1 MTESNSIAC
10 ESRCLS
16 RIIVSWV
23 LIICIQSSNRKTLSD
38 ETFCFPEKRLL
49 SILNFVLQVTFTS
62 CWLATNQLSW
72 NVLLFSC
79 NPIGQL
85 CLRGPSYSNRTV
97 IKIWFQVYFTRQTCF
112 DLFPLTFNC
121 QKPCLYFS
129 SATLHFSLKSSSTDS
144 DFFFSHNSWI
154 SGSSLFAR
162 TISSISLWLKFLY
175 LSSSSCLTSL
185 HIVLAFS
192 RSSFVRYTF
201 PTPRVACST
210 E

>member
-1 MTESNSIAC
+1 MEHFAFPKNVCFGLQA
-10 ESRCLS
+10 
-16 RIIVSWV
+16 
-23 LIICIQSSNRKTLSD
+23 
-38 ETFCFPEKRLL
+38 TFM
-49 SILNFVLQVTFTS
+49 N
-62 CWLATNQLSW
+62 CWLATK
-72 NVLLFSC
+72 
-79 NPIGQL
+79 QL
-85 CLRGPSYSNRTV
+85 CLSGPSYSNRTV
-97 IKIWFQVYFTRQTCF
+97 IKISLISS
-112 DLFPLTFNC
+112 LFHETNLLWSISLNINC

-129 SATLHFSLKSSSTDS
+129 SATLHFSLKCSSTDS

-162 TISSISLWLKFLY
+162 TISSISLWLNFLY